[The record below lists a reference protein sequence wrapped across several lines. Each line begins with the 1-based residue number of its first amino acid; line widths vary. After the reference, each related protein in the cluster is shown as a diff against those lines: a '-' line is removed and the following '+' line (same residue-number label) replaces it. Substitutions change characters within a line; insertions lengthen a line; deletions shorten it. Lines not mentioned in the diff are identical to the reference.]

1 MASITITHTLRYIAL
16 GMFVLASTW
25 GCTTGQEPAALA
37 QARTHYMQA
46 QRNPQVTT
54 HAPVALREAEQT
66 LRQAERLWVDEDD
79 EVEVQHLAYITERRV
94 DIAHANTEQ
103 KLAEADIQRL
113 GEERDQVLLQ
123 SRTRQVQQAQ
133 REAQQATTHASRL
146 EQELTA
152 LKTQQTDRG
161 LVVTLSDV
169 LFEFNRA
176 ELKPGAMRTLY
187 PLVTSLK
194 EHPTRTIS
202 IEGHT
207 DGIGSQSYNLELSE
221 RRADAVRNFLVAQGV
236 EAGRINAV
244 GYGKAYPV
252 ASNDTEAGRQ
262 QNRRVEVVMQ

>member
-1 MASITITHTLRYIAL
+1 MAMMSIAYALRYIT
-16 GMFVLASTW
+16 LATLMLAGAW
-25 GCTTGQEPAALA
+25 GCATGPEPAALT
-37 QARTHYMQA
+37 QARTQYAQA
-46 QRNPQVTT
+46 QQNPEVIT

-66 LRQAERLWVDEDD
+66 LRQAERLWVEEEDEA
-79 EVEVQHLAYITERRV
+79 EVQHLAYVTERRV
-94 DIAHANTEQ
+94 DIARANTEQ
-103 KLAEADIQRL
+103 RLAEADIQRL

-123 SRTRQVQQAQ
+123 RRTREAQQAQ

-146 EQELTA
+146 EQELAT
-152 LKTQQTDRG
+152 LKAQQTDRG

-176 ELKPGAMRTLY
+176 DLKPGAMRTLY
-187 PLVTSLK
+187 PLVTFLK
-194 EHPTRTIS
+194 ENPTRTVS

-207 DGIGSQSYNLELSE
+207 DSIGSQSYNLELSE
-221 RRADAVRNFLVAQGV
+221 RRANAVRDFLMAQGV
-236 EAGRINAV
+236 EARRINTV